1 MTKTKMYIKDPNQTL
16 TAKLTIVKA
25 VKQLTELGLKD
36 AKHICDELFEIN
48 LPRNRGRFIKD
59 YVELEIPN
67 NEQNH
72 QEQIDILLENNV
84 VVSNIVDMRDNAME
98 DLLKL
103 FEIRFIRNDSRYVI
117 LDGSYVIENGV
128 VKISIT
134 EGKNIGPSISES
146 REINDVTLTLSL
158 SEVVI
163 EDYS

>member
-16 TAKLTIVKA
+16 TAKLVIVTA
-25 VKQLTELGLKD
+25 VKNLTGLGLKD
-36 AKHICDELFEIN
+36 AKHLCDELFEIN
-48 LPRNRGRFIKD
+48 LPENRGRFIKD
-59 YVELEIPN
+59 YVELEIAN
-67 NEQNH
+67 NEQEQ

-84 VVSNIVDMRDNAME
+84 VVSNIGDMRDSAME

-117 LDGSYVIENGV
+117 LDGSYVIENDV

-134 EGKNIGPSISES
+134 EGKNIVPSISKS